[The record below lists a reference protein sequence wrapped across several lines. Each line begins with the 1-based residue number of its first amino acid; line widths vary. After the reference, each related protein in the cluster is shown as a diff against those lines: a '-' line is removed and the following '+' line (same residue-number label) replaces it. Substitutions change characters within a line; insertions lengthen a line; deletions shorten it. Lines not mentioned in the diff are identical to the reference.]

1 MNTKPARQN
10 QGKDYPMFDK
20 KKEHIMITTLDR
32 RRIYIFVA
40 IAYSFSMLL
49 AVAVFLT
56 GGLFVKIPGAMRPGA
71 LILMAVLMLV
81 PAIASVTTRLI
92 TREGWSNMLVRPR
105 FRGGWPYYL
114 VGWIAPAL
122 AIIVGGVFYYLLF
135 PAQFDPSMSY
145 SRQVFGGEVPANMTP
160 WTILGNRLLVAVV
173 ATLPTLPIMLGE
185 ELGWR
190 GYLLPKLMPLGGRKA
205 VLLTGVIHGAWHW
218 PFFPMGYNYG
228 FDRFGLPLVA
238 AALLYLVLVI
248 FLSTFFAWVTLRS
261 GTVWPAALGHGTMN
275 NTADAMV
282 NFMRTAP
289 DSLVGPAPLGI
300 VGMLGFALLA
310 LPIFFSA
317 RALAPIASPAPADEP
332 LSAEPGVVEQAAR
345 A

>member
-1 MNTKPARQN
+1 
-10 QGKDYPMFDK
+10 
-20 KKEHIMITTLDR
+20 MITAADR

-40 IAYSFSMLL
+40 IAYSLSILL
-49 AVAVFLT
+49 ALAVFLS

-71 LILMAVLMLV
+71 MILMVVLMLT
-81 PAIASVTTRLI
+81 PAIANIITRLV
-92 TREGWSNMLVRPR
+92 THEGWSNMMLRPR

-114 VGWIAPAL
+114 VGWIAPAV
-122 AIIVGGVFYYLLF
+122 AIIVGGVIYYLLF
-135 PAQFDPSMSY
+135 PSQFDPSMSY
-145 SRQVFGGEVPANMTP
+145 VRQAFGAEVPVNTTI
-160 WTILGNRLLVAVV
+160 WTFLLSRLSVWVV

-190 GYLLPKLMPLGGRKA
+190 GYLLPKLMPLGGRRA
-205 VLLTGVIHGAWHW
+205 VLLIGVIHGAWHW

-238 AALLYLVLVI
+238 GALLYLVFVI

-261 GTVWPAALGHGTMN
+261 GTVWPAALAHGTIN

-282 NFMRTAP
+282 NYMRTAP
-289 DSLVGPAPLGI
+289 NSLIGPMPLGI

-310 LPIFFSA
+310 LPIWLS
-317 RALAPIASPAPADEP
+317 RNALAPMASAPPAAPTPVQSPAHGAAD
-332 LSAEPGVVEQAAR
+332 
-345 A
+345 

>member
-1 MNTKPARQN
+1 
-10 QGKDYPMFDK
+10 
-20 KKEHIMITTLDR
+20 MITGLDH

-40 IAYSFSMLL
+40 IACGLSLLL
-49 AVAVFLT
+49 ALVVFLS
-56 GGLFVKIPGAMRPGA
+56 GGMFVTIPGALRPVA
-71 LILMAVLMLV
+71 MILIMVLMLAPTV
-81 PAIASVTTRLI
+81 ANFATRLI
-92 TREGWSNMLVRPR
+92 TREGWSNMLLRPR

-114 VGWIAPAL
+114 AGWSGPVL
-122 AIIVGGVFYYLLF
+122 AIILGGVIYYLLF

-145 SRQVFGGEVPANMTP
+145 VRQAFGAEPLASTTP
-160 WTILGNRLLVAVV
+160 WHSLPARLAVTVV
-173 ATLPTLPIMLGE
+173 ATIPTLPIMLGE

-205 VLLTGVIHGAWHW
+205 VLLLGVIHGAWHW

-238 AALLYLVLVI
+238 AALLYLVFVI

-261 GTVWPAALGHGTMN
+261 GTVWPAALAHGAVN
-275 NTADAMV
+275 NTADAML

-289 DSLVGPAPLGI
+289 NTLVGPTPVGM

-310 LPIFFSA
+310 LPIYFS
-317 RALAPIASPAPADEP
+317 RQALGPMASDSLNAPKPIRAPAQP
-332 LSAEPGVVEQAAR
+332 ASG
-345 A
+345 